1 MEKSAWAAGPH
12 HILTSC
18 EAHVV
23 IYSQAAYATN
33 MSDPTPSDTSFA
45 LDVATPKRRTY
56 GLLNWM
62 GLRTLYVKEVRR
74 FMKVAP
80 QTILAP
86 IISNLLFM
94 TVFVLAFAQTR
105 GIGEGTATDNFVV
118 FLAPGLV
125 MLGIL
130 NNASANSSSSIMT
143 GKMMGS
149 INDVLMTPLSYIEL
163 ALGYIG
169 GAATRGILVAV
180 VTAIALSI
188 FFTPLFP
195 VKLWAVLYFGISAA
209 VMLGMVGVLSGIWA
223 EKFDQLAVVNQ
234 FIILPLSYLSG
245 TFYKIEILP
254 PLFQKI
260 SLCNPLFYLIDGFRY
275 GFLGEADGNVI
286 IGVALTAAIN
296 IALFI
301 TVLAVLKRGWRIKS

>member
-1 MEKSAWAAGPH
+1 MTK
-12 HILTSC
+12 
-18 EAHVV
+18 
-23 IYSQAAYATN
+23 
-33 MSDPTPSDTSFA
+33 PSDSLNLST
-45 LDVATPKRRTY
+45 TIPQRRTY

-62 GLRTLYVKEVRR
+62 GLRTLYVKEVKR
-74 FMKVAP
+74 FWKVMP

-105 GIGEGTATDNFVV
+105 GIGEGTATDSFVV

-169 GAATRGILVAV
+169 GAATRGILVAF

-188 FFTPLFP
+188 FFTPLIP

-209 VMLGMVGVLSGIWA
+209 VMLGMIGVLSGVWA

-254 PLFQKI
+254 PVFQTI

-275 GFLGEADGNVI
+275 GFLGEADGNVM

-296 IALFI
+296 LILFVI
-301 TVLAVLKRGWRIKS
+301 VLRVLKSGWRIKS

>member
-1 MEKSAWAAGPH
+1 MTEQPDSLNLSATVP
-12 HILTSC
+12 
-18 EAHVV
+18 
-23 IYSQAAYATN
+23 Q
-33 MSDPTPSDTSFA
+33 
-45 LDVATPKRRTY
+45 RRTY

-62 GLRTLYVKEVRR
+62 GLRTLYVKEVKR
-74 FMKVAP
+74 FWKVMP

-105 GIGEGTATDNFVV
+105 GIGEGTATDSFVV

-169 GAATRGILVAV
+169 GAATRGILVAF

-188 FFTPLFP
+188 FFTPLIP

-209 VMLGMVGVLSGIWA
+209 VMLGMIGVLSGVWA

-234 FIILPLSYLSG
+234 FVILPLSYLSG

-254 PLFQKI
+254 PVFQTI

-275 GFLGEADGNVI
+275 GFLGEADGNVM

-296 IALFI
+296 LILFVI
-301 TVLAVLKRGWRIKS
+301 VLRVLKSGWRIKS

>member
-1 MEKSAWAAGPH
+1 MTE
-12 HILTSC
+12 
-18 EAHVV
+18 
-23 IYSQAAYATN
+23 
-33 MSDPTPSDTSFA
+33 PSDSLNLST
-45 LDVATPKRRTY
+45 TIPQRRTY

-62 GLRTLYVKEVRR
+62 GLRTLYVKEVKR
-74 FMKVAP
+74 FWKVAP

-105 GIGEGTATDNFVV
+105 GIGEGTATDSFVV

-169 GAATRGILVAV
+169 GAATRGILVAF

-188 FFTPLFP
+188 FFTPLIP

-209 VMLGMVGVLSGIWA
+209 VMLGMIGVLSGVWA

-254 PLFQKI
+254 PVFQTI

-275 GFLGEADGNVI
+275 GFLGEADGNVM

-296 IALFI
+296 LILFVI
-301 TVLAVLKRGWRIKS
+301 VLRVLKSGWRIKS

>member
-1 MEKSAWAAGPH
+1 
-12 HILTSC
+12 
-18 EAHVV
+18 
-23 IYSQAAYATN
+23 
-33 MSDPTPSDTSFA
+33 MSDKFA
-45 LDVATPKRRTY
+45 LDVSRPQRRTY
-56 GLLNWM
+56 GWLNWM

-74 FMKVAP
+74 FMKVGL

-105 GIGEGTATDNFVV
+105 GLGAGTATDNFVV

-163 ALGYIG
+163 ALGFIG

-188 FFTPLFP
+188 FFTPLWP
-195 VKLWAVLYFGISAA
+195 VHLWAVLYFGISAA
-209 VMLGMVGVLSGIWA
+209 VMLGMVGVLSGVWA

-234 FIILPLSYLSG
+234 FVILPLSYLSG

-254 PLFQKI
+254 PVFQKI

-275 GFLGEADGNVI
+275 GFLGEADGNI
-286 IGVALTAAIN
+286 MIGVGLTAAIN
-296 IALFI
+296 ICLFVI
-301 TVLAVLKRGWRIKS
+301 VLSVLKRGWRIKS

>member
-1 MEKSAWAAGPH
+1 MACFMS
-12 HILTSC
+12 
-18 EAHVV
+18 
-23 IYSQAAYATN
+23 
-33 MSDPTPSDTSFA
+33 SDPTLKLS
-45 LDVATPKRRTY
+45 ATPPQARQY
-56 GLLNWM
+56 GVLNWM
-62 GLRTLYVKEVRR
+62 GLRTLYIKEVKR
-74 FMKVAP
+74 FWKVAP
-80 QTILAP
+80 QTVLAP

-105 GIGEGTATDNFVV
+105 GIGGGSATDDFVV

-130 NNASANSSSSIMT
+130 GNASANSSSSIMT

-169 GAATRGILVAV
+169 GAATRGVLVAFS
-180 VTAIALSI
+180 TAIALSI
-188 FFTPLFP
+188 FFTPLLP

-209 VMLGMVGVLSGIWA
+209 VMLGMIGILSGVWA

-245 TFYKIEILP
+245 TFYHIDILP

-275 GFLGEADGNVI
+275 GFLGESDGSVMT
-286 IGVALTAAIN
+286 GVVLTAVIN
-296 IALFI
+296 LILFALVL
-301 TVLAVLKRGWRIKS
+301 TVLKKGWRIKS

>member
-1 MEKSAWAAGPH
+1 
-12 HILTSC
+12 
-18 EAHVV
+18 
-23 IYSQAAYATN
+23 
-33 MSDPTPSDTSFA
+33 MSTEPALNLPTPS
-45 LDVATPKRRTY
+45 PERREY
-56 GLLNWM
+56 GVLNWM
-62 GLRTLYVKEVRR
+62 GLRTLYIKEVKR
-74 FMKVAP
+74 FWKVAP
-80 QTILAP
+80 QTVLAP

-105 GIGEGTATDNFVV
+105 GIGEGAATDNFVV

-130 NNASANSSSSIMT
+130 NNASSNSSSSIMT
-143 GKMMGS
+143 GKLMGS

-169 GAATRGILVAV
+169 GAATRGMLVAV
-180 VTAIALSI
+180 VTAIALSV
-188 FFTPLFP
+188 FFTPLIP

-209 VMLGMVGVLSGIWA
+209 VMLGMVGILSGVWA

-245 TFYKIEILP
+245 TFYHIDILP
-254 PLFQKI
+254 PLFYKI

-275 GFLGEADGNVI
+275 GFLGESDGNVM

-296 IALFI
+296 IVLFA
-301 TVLAVLKRGWRIKS
+301 TVLFVLKKGWRIKS